1 VSRWGGATTW
11 IVLTAVLGAAV
22 IGLGIWVIVLETGH
36 EETNTASAARVDEL
50 EQSEAEL
57 NKRIPELE
65 AAVKDLETQLEEEKT
80 ASGAASE
87 EAQRKLEE
95 LRTEVETAANELGA
109 KGEALADLQTE
120 LQHLSDEAKRKL
132 RRARRASAN
141 ARDRAD
147 AEAARADLAEACVG
161 AMATVLEDLYA
172 SDNIEDGLDEAVTEL
187 KAIAA
192 ECAPTG

>member
-1 VSRWGGATTW
+1 MSRWRGSTTW

-22 IGLGIWVIVLETGH
+22 VGLGIWVVVLESDH
-36 EETNTASAARVDEL
+36 EDANAASAARIDEL

-57 NKRIPELE
+57 NARIPELE
-65 AAVKDLETQLEEEKT
+65 TAVKDLESQLEEQKT

-87 EAQRKLEE
+87 EAQKKLEE
-95 LRTEVETAANELGA
+95 LRAEVEAAANELGA

-120 LQHLSDEAKRKL
+120 LQQLSDEAQRKL
-132 RRARRASAN
+132 RRARRATAN

-192 ECAPTG
+192 ECAP